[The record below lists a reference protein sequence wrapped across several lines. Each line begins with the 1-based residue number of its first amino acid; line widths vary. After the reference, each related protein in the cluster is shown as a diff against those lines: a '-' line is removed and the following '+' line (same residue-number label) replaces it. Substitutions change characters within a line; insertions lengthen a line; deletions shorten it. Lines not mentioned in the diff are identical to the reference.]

1 MQTKSVNKIKVNI
14 VVGAR
19 FNASKVVEI
28 LAAQNDLYDVVI
40 YTSSKRKNWKIE
52 GKNVGY
58 VFIPHFSAIISGLFK
73 FNCPVWFDNISSVYF
88 DWITSLFMRRCDIL
102 HAWSSYCLKCIA
114 KAHNEGSFVLVDKA
128 CPHPVLQNKLL
139 KQEGKILGVPFV
151 ENYQFFLKRILFE
164 FNLADMIL
172 VPSDFTFNSFLENNT
187 PRSKLK
193 KIFLDANFTPKK
205 KHVKN
210 CYSEMFVVGVIGGS
224 VARKGYIYL
233 VRAWSE
239 LRLPNAKLLLKV
251 SETELSK
258 YSILYKEIKA
268 DPSIEIVGYLDDIES
283 FYERCNL
290 FCLPSID
297 EGFGMVVLE
306 SIACSTPVITT
317 RNVGA
322 SELVI
327 DGING
332 YVVYPFDHIALAEK
346 LEFLF
351 YNRNVLKKMS
361 DMCLNSYESYSSSSH
376 SYRKELLSLY
386 QEIASKRL
394 DNS

>member
-1 MQTKSVNKIKVNI
+1 MQSKSINKIKVNI
-14 VVGAR
+14 VVGSR

-28 LAAQNDLYDVVI
+28 LADKNELYDVVI
-40 YTSSKRKNWKIE
+40 YTSSKRRNWKIE

-58 VFIPHFSAIISGLFK
+58 VFVPHFSAIISGLFK
-73 FNCPVWFDNISSVYF
+73 FHCPVWFDNISSVLF
-88 DWITSLFMRRCDIL
+88 DWITSLFMRRCDVL
-102 HAWSSYCLKCIA
+102 HAWSSYCLKCLE

-139 KQEGKILGVPFV
+139 KKEGEILGVSFV
-151 ENYQFFLKRILFE
+151 ENYQFFLKRILSE
-164 FNLADMIL
+164 FNSSDMII
-172 VPSDFTFNSFLENNT
+172 VPSDFTLNSFLENDI

-193 KIFLDANFTPKK
+193 KIFLDANFAPKK

-239 LRLPNAKLLLKV
+239 LRLPNAKLLLKI
-251 SETELSK
+251 SERELIK
-258 YSILYKEIKA
+258 YTNLYREIKSN
-268 DPSIEIVGYLDDIES
+268 PSIEIVGYLDDIES
-283 FYERCNL
+283 FYERCNV

-317 RNVGA
+317 TNVGA

-332 YVVYPFDHIALAEK
+332 YVVYPFDHFALANK
-346 LEFLF
+346 MEFLF
-351 YNRNVLKKMS
+351 HNRDVLQKMS
-361 DMCLNSYESYSSSSH
+361 DMCLNSYESYLSSSL

-386 QEIASKRL
+386 QEIATKRL
-394 DNS
+394 DNN